1 MTSGLVAQA
10 APERVSPL
18 ELPPTEFRQL
28 GHELVDRI
36 ADFLSTLRDRPVTAG
51 ETPATIR
58 ALLGTG
64 PLPRAGAAPAAL
76 LPDAAAL
83 LFDHSL
89 FNGHGGKGANLA
101 EMCRIGLPVPPGFTI
116 TTEVCTYYYANK
128 RTYPSALQRA
138 DGSRRRRASSSRP
151 ARSSAT

>member
-89 FNGHGGKGANLA
+89 FNGHPRFMGYITSSAAPIGMLADLLAAAVNPNVGGWS
-101 EMCRIGLPVPPGFTI
+101 CRPSRPRSRR
-116 TTEVCTYYYANK
+116 K
-128 RTYPSALQRA
+128 RCG
-138 DGSRRRRASSSRP
+138 GSRSWSGILPTA
-151 ARSSAT
+151 AACW